1 MSYAVRTDGAGWRA
15 ASGPDD
21 IGPSEV
27 WQDEQ
32 PPVIAPNPPPVDA
45 ASVTMRQ
52 ARLALL
58 SAGKLDDVDNAI
70 NALPDPMRREAQIE
84 WEFAS
89 TVEKQ
94 SPLIKSLASSIG
106 LDAEGLTELFNYAAT
121 L

>member
-21 IGPSEV
+21 IGPGEV
-27 WQDEQ
+27 WQAEQ
-32 PPVIAPNPPPVDA
+32 PPMVTFEPVASDVT
-45 ASVTMRQ
+45 SVTMRQ

-84 WEFAS
+84 WEFAG

-94 SPLIKSLASSIG
+94 SPLIQSLASSIG